1 MWIRGWSRALLR
13 VLLSARRLHLLRPL
27 LWVLALELIL
37 DDEQLSLC
45 CLIPACAFHLVVAMG
60 LDNLMLLL
68 VRRNWQPDFCSAY
81 ARTDSDLLACA
92 TSATARH
99 RPRAWR
105 CSLWAEPLSCRPS
118 GSRCGLR
125 SVEALGSA
133 PIESAAGEAI
143 IILILLLRW
152 WPNSK
157 LTQSLQALV

>member
-1 MWIRGWSRALLR
+1 MWISRWSRALLR
-13 VLLSARRLHLLRPL
+13 ALLSTRRLRLLHLLLR
-27 LWVLALELIL
+27 VLALELIL
-37 DDEQLSLC
+37 DDEQLSLR

-68 VRRNWQPDFCSAY
+68 LRRNWRPDFCCAY
-81 ARTDSDLLACA
+81 ARADSDLLACA

-105 CSLWAEPLSCRPS
+105 CSLWAEPLSCWPS
-118 GSRCGLR
+118 GSGCGLR
-125 SVEALGSA
+125 SIQALGSA

-143 IILILLLRW
+143 ILLILLLRW

-157 LTQSLQALV
+157 LIQSLQALV